1 VALLWSYEAKVEP
14 AQRCEK
20 NFTSERRWAGRI
32 FTVSRRSPLAE
43 ELMRESFCEG
53 GLKTENLHS
62 HSKAQT
68 NTADFSPCADA
79 KESENAFFFF
89 DVRPGAKTSG
99 V

>member
-1 VALLWSYEAKVEP
+1 
-14 AQRCEK
+14 
-20 NFTSERRWAGRI
+20 
-32 FTVSRRSPLAE
+32 
-43 ELMRESFCEG
+43 MRESFCEG